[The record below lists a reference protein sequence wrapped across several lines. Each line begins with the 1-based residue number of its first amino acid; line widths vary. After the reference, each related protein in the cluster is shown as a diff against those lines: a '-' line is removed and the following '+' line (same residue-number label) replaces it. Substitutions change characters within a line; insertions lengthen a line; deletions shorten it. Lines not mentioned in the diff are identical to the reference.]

1 MSVYNLLKQLI
12 ILLKKYLVNYL
23 MKKGSILLITFWIFA
38 FLIIAWLL
46 PLMAMQYAFLDS
58 FLSFCVSFI
67 K

>member
-1 MSVYNLLKQLI
+1 
-12 ILLKKYLVNYL
+12 